1 MCSKSALWLRVS
13 FFILNS
19 LTQNKIF
26 FYTIES
32 EPLYNHIWKD
42 KRQGGQLYRELRH
55 RGKKYNKQRKG
66 TSGRGNIPGRIDIKQ
81 RPCIVEKKTRLGD
94 WELDTVIG
102 ARHKGVIVSMVE
114 RTSKLN

>member
-1 MCSKSALWLRVS
+1 MVKNMLVMRPSIIISGKINDREDS
-13 FFILNS
+13 F
-19 LTQNKIF
+19 
-26 FYTIES
+26 
-32 EPLYNHIWKD
+32 
-42 KRQGGQLYRELRH
+42 YRELRH

-81 RPCIVEKKTRLGD
+81 RPCILEKKTRLGD

-102 ARHKGVIVSMVE
+102 AGHKGVIVSMVE

>member
-1 MCSKSALWLRVS
+1 MSGWLKRHGKEHVS
-13 FFILNS
+13 HE
-19 LTQNKIF
+19 
-26 FYTIES
+26 TI
-32 EPLYNHIWKD
+32 YNHIWKD

-66 TSGRGNIPGRIDIKQ
+66 TSGIGNIPGRIDIKQ
-81 RPCIVEKKTRLGD
+81 RPCVVEKKARLGD

-102 ARHKGVIVSMVE
+102 AGHKGVIVSMVE